1 MMSQRKTGQN
11 RLPKQKE
18 PRHEINELK
27 HKIELNYSGPLP
39 HPAIMEGYKN
49 IDSSMPERIMQQF
62 EYDAEHVR
70 EQEKAALIAEIADT
84 RRSQWMAFAI
94 AMFIMIIVLASLLL
108 GNMTF
113 AGISGLTF
121 IAYIAMSFLRNK

>member
-1 MMSQRKTGQN
+1 
-11 RLPKQKE
+11 
-18 PRHEINELK
+18 
-27 HKIELNYSGPLP
+27 
-39 HPAIMEGYKN
+39 
-49 IDSSMPERIMQQF
+49 MQQF

-94 AMFIMIIVLASLLL
+94 AMFMMIIVLASLLL

-113 AGISGLTF
+113 AGISGLAF
-121 IAYIAMSFLRNK
+121 IAYIVMSFLRNK